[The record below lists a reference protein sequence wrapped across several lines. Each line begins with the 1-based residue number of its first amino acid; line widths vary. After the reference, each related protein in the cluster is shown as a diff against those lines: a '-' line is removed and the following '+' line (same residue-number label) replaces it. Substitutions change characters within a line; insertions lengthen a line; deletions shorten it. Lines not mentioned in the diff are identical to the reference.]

1 MKIKGLQKF
10 TLIDYPQKLACTIFI
25 AGCNFFCPFCHN
37 SELVCPEKIE
47 QIREIPEQEIFD
59 FLKQRK
65 KFLEGVCITG
75 GEPTLNKEIIDFVQK
90 IKKLGYSVKI
100 DTNGSNPTVIESLL
114 KRGLIDYVAMDIK
127 APKNRYLEITRSGIG
142 ENVGDLIE
150 QSIALLR
157 NSNIDF
163 EFRTTVV
170 PELLNKE
177 DILEIAKW
185 IKGSRRYY
193 LQNFIGAKTVDPYF
207 ESVKPYPDDYLV
219 EIRNSIAP
227 FFEVCEIRNI

>member
-1 MKIKGLQKF
+1 MKIKALQKF
-10 TLIDYPQKLACTIFI
+10 TLIDFPHKLACTVFL

-37 SELVCPEKIE
+37 PELVCPEKIDE
-47 QIREIPEQEIFD
+47 NKEISLEEFFD

-65 KFLEGVCITG
+65 NFLEGVCITG
-75 GEPTLNKEIIDFVQK
+75 GEPTLSKEIVDFVKK

-100 DTNGSNPTVIESLL
+100 DTNGSNPEIIDYLL
-114 KRGLIDYVAMDIK
+114 KNHLVDYIAMDVK
-127 APKNRYLEITRSGIG
+127 APKDRYPEITRSVLG
-142 ENVGDLIE
+142 ENVSDLVE
-150 QSIALLR
+150 QSMALLK
-157 NSNIDF
+157 NSDIDF
-163 EFRTTVV
+163 EFRTTIV

-193 LQNFIGAKTVDPYF
+193 IQNFIGSKTVDPYF
-207 ESVKPYPDDYLV
+207 ENVKSYPDSYLV

>member
-47 QIREIPEQEIFD
+47 ENREIPEQEIFD

-90 IKKLGYSVKI
+90 IKKLGYLVKI
-100 DTNGSNPTVIESLL
+100 DTNGSNPKIIESLL
-114 KRGLIDYVAMDIK
+114 KRGLVDYIAMDVK
-127 APKNRYLEITRSGIG
+127 APKNRYLEITRSSIG
-142 ENVGDLIE
+142 ENVSDLIE
-150 QSIALLR
+150 QSMVLLR
-157 NSNIDF
+157 NSDIDF
-163 EFRTTVV
+163 EFRTTIV

-185 IKGSRRYY
+185 IKGSKRYY
-193 LQNFIGAKTVDPYF
+193 IQNFIGSKTVDPYF
-207 ESVKPYPDDYLV
+207 ENVKSYPDDYLV